1 MNLKEYMNFKSKKLY
16 TPLHIAAMYG
26 SVSIAECLISDFR
39 VTKESCDYK
48 ERTPLYVAAEYS

>member
-1 MNLKEYMNFKSKKLY
+1 
-16 TPLHIAAMYG
+16 MYG